1 MIYYSDVK
9 LKPEIITRQQ
19 RYWKNKTEKKLE
31 KLNLNIAMKTTK
43 KDCKNESRFIQKIN
57 WARKKRE
64 SMLEIGNG
72 ICLKK
77 KKKRTRKTTQTKY
90 VWRRQII
97 NEKIHERMLE
107 RMQKKSIQ
115 QCVEENKRKWC
126 VEKCWSWCGEPNL
139 SRMK

>member
-31 KLNLNIAMKTTK
+31 KYLNIAMKTTK

-77 KKKRTRKTTQTKY
+77 KKKKEHGKQPK
-90 VWRRQII
+90 Q
-97 NEKIHERMLE
+97 NM
-107 RMQKKSIQ
+107 S
-115 QCVEENKRKWC
+115 EEDK
-126 VEKCWSWCGEPNL
+126 
-139 SRMK
+139 

>member
-31 KLNLNIAMKTTK
+31 KYLNITMKTTK

-77 KKKRTRKTTQTKY
+77 KKKEHGKQPK
-90 VWRRQII
+90 QNI
-97 NEKIHERMLE
+97 
-107 RMQKKSIQ
+107 S
-115 QCVEENKRKWC
+115 EEDK
-126 VEKCWSWCGEPNL
+126 
-139 SRMK
+139 